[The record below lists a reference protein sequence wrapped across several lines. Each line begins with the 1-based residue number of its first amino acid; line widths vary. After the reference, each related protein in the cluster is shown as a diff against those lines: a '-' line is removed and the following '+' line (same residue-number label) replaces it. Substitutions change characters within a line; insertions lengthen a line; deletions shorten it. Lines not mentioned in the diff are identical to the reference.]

1 MKIDDHWA
9 EARIEATRD
18 LSPTVREFTLRPAAG
33 VVPWTVGSHLRV
45 MLSDEG
51 RSLLR
56 SYSLVGL
63 PSDSQRDGVYRI
75 AVKRVD
81 PSRGGSRCMWR
92 LSPGAVIRIAGPD
105 NHFELPLAAPF
116 ALLVAGGIGITPILG
131 MALTLAARGTP
142 LRMVYAARSAADLVY
157 ADRLRAA
164 LGDRLACF
172 CDSDGTRLDL
182 AAEFAALPAGAQA
195 LVCGPAPLLQA
206 AQAAWE
212 QAGRAPASLRFETF
226 GSGGL
231 KGAETFWVQVDGP
244 RARRF
249 EVAPDQSLLQAL
261 AEHGIDTMSDCE
273 RGECGLCTV
282 DVLELQGEI
291 DHRDVF
297 LGAEEKRANRKLC
310 ACVSRVRGG
319 GVVIDTG
326 YRPDPITIT
335 PRTAEETSA

>member
-1 MKIDDHWA
+1 MKIAELWA

-18 LSPTVREFTLRPAAG
+18 LSPTVREFTLRPAEG
-33 VVPWTVGSHLRV
+33 VLPWTVGSHLRV
-45 MLSDEG
+45 QLSDEG
-51 RSLLR
+51 RTLLR

-63 PSDSQRDGVYRI
+63 PQDSQRDGVYRI

-81 PSRGGSRCMWR
+81 PSRGGSRCLWR
-92 LSPGAVIRIAGPD
+92 LSAGAVIRIAGPD

-131 MALTLAARGTP
+131 MALTLAARRTP
-142 LRMVYAARSAADLVY
+142 LRMLYAARSTAELVY
-157 ADRLRAA
+157 ADRLRGA
-164 LGDRLACF
+164 LGDRLATF
-172 CDSDGTRLDL
+172 CDGDGARMDL
-182 AAEFAALPAGAQA
+182 AAEFSALPPGAQA

-206 AQAAWE
+206 AQAAWAA
-212 QAGRAPASLRFETF
+212 AGRPPAGLRFETF

-231 KGAETFWVQVDGP
+231 KGAEAFWVEVAGP
-244 RARRF
+244 RRCRL

-261 AEHGIDTMSDCE
+261 AEAGIDTMSDCE
-273 RGECGLCTV
+273 RGECGLCAV

-297 LGAEEKRANRKLC
+297 LGAEEKQANRRLC
-310 ACVSRVRGG
+310 TCVSRVRGG

-326 YRPDPITIT
+326 YRPDPIRIT

>member
-1 MKIDDHWA
+1 MKIDEHWG
-9 EARIEATRD
+9 EARLEATCD
-18 LSPTVREFTLRPAAG
+18 LSPTVREFTLRPAGG
-33 VVPWTVGSHLRV
+33 VLPWSVGSHLRV
-45 MLSDEG
+45 MLSDDG

-63 PSDSQRDGVYRI
+63 PADGQRDGLYRI

-142 LRMVYAARSAADLVY
+142 LRMLYAARSAGELVY
-157 ADRLRAA
+157 ANRLRAA

-172 CDSDGTRLDL
+172 CDSDGTRMDL
-182 AAEFAALPAGAQA
+182 GAEFAGLPSGAQA

-206 AQAAWE
+206 AQAAW
-212 QAGRAPASLRFETF
+212 AASGRPLAWLRFETF

-231 KGAETFWVQVDGP
+231 KGAETFWVEVVGP
-244 RARRF
+244 RRRRF

-261 AEHGIDTMSDCE
+261 NEQGIDTMADCE

-297 LGAEEKRANRKLC
+297 LGADEKRAGRKLC

-326 YRPDPITIT
+326 YRPDPVT